1 MYFKVARTINLLVV
15 VLMSLEI
22 LGASL
27 AVLPSASHSSLSIH
41 SQKALSSILG
51 SFLLEKTEE
60 ENEGSEEEKDHF
72 SRVVLIDFSSAARS
86 LSAFHSPDF
95 HVLAHA
101 FQYDV
106 RPPVHQLNCVFLI

>member
-1 MYFKVARTINLLVV
+1 MYFKVAKTINFLVV

-27 AVLPSASHSSLSIH
+27 AVLPSASDSRLAIH
-41 SQKALSSILG
+41 SHKAPSSILG
-51 SFLLEKTEE
+51 SFLFEKTEE
-60 ENEGSEEEKDHF
+60 ENEGSEKENGSI
-72 SRVVLIDFSSAARS
+72 SRALLLDFSSAARS

-95 HVLAHA
+95 HVVAHA